1 MAIGPEMPM
10 SGAMPM
16 PPGDM
21 APLPDASG
29 MSPALT
35 PDAAAPIDG
44 RSKVQRE
51 PPDIPESRRQGV
63 AKLMQEVKLDKAH
76 FEADFKQMRVDM
88 DFARGWQW
96 PDQQGWSDDRYT
108 ANIVQRHVNQRV
120 SALYAK
126 NPTFVARRK
135 KRLDFAVWDEN
146 PQSAMLAMQTVQQGA
161 AVAATGGAAPGAPPM
176 MAPQQVQATQQAVQT
191 LADIQQ
197 GMSQRKMYENL
208 ARTLEIVFTYYT
220 DEQVQPFKYQMKQA
234 VRRAITCG
242 VSYAKIGFQRVM
254 ETKPEVV
261 QGIADASERM
271 AHLQALVA
279 DVADDK
285 LNPASAEMEEIR
297 KTMDALQ
304 SEPDLL
310 IREGLTI
317 DYPASWSVIP
327 DRRCKQ
333 LKGFIG
339 CNRVSQEYVL
349 TPREIEE
356 IYGIDISSNYTA
368 YSYQGVSPTK
378 LQAMGSVPA
387 GYSGETVACVYEV
400 YERKSGTVSTVCEG
414 WPDYLRAPA
423 SPRPALERFWPW
435 FPLSFNDGEHE
446 TKVFPVS
453 DVRLLMSAQRE
464 YNRCREGLRRH
475 RIANRPKTIVAAGV
489 LSEEDETAMKT
500 HPDNAIIEIGALS
513 PGQKVEDLIQAY
525 KGPPIDP
532 ALYNTDMVFQD
543 VLRVVGSQE
552 ANLGGTSNSTATE
565 SSIAESSRLSSLQSN
580 IDDLDD
586 FLSDMARAGGQVCMI
601 ELTLPTVQQIAGP
614 GAIWPQMSKAD
625 IASEFYVEVE
635 AGSSGRP
642 NKAQE
647 MQNMNMILPYLIQIP
662 GINPMWLAQQVLRRM
677 DDRMDLTDA
686 MAQNIPSIVAQNTMA
701 GGSAQPESAGAPRP
715 GGGKPAEGAQG
726 ANNAPQPGQG
736 AAANAAP
743 PTTIPRTRPQVAVP
757 PSVAQRGA
765 A

>member
-1 MAIGPEMPM
+1 MSAPPTPDMGGGMMPGAPAPDQ
-10 SGAMPM
+10 SG
-16 PPGDM
+16 M
-21 APLPDASG
+21 AP
-29 MSPALT
+29 ALAPT
-35 PDAAAPIDG
+35 DINGPIDA
-44 RSKVQRE
+44 RSKVQRT
-51 PPDIPESRRQGV
+51 PPDVPEERRQGV

-76 FEADFKQMRVDM
+76 YESDFKQMRADM

-96 PDQQGWSDDRYT
+96 PDQQGWEDDRYT

-135 KRLDFAVWDEN
+135 PRMDFAVWDEN
-146 PQSAMLAMQTVQQGA
+146 PQSAMLALQTVQQGA
-161 AVAATGGAAPGAPPM
+161 AIAQAGGAAPGAPPT
-176 MAPQQVQATQQAVQT
+176 MAPQQVQATQQAVAT

-197 GMSQRKMYENL
+197 GMAQRRMYENL
-208 ARTLEIVFTYYT
+208 SRTLEIVFTYYT
-220 DEQVQPFKYQMKQA
+220 DEQVQPFKYQMKQV

-242 VSYAKIGFQRVM
+242 IAYSKLGYQRVM

-261 QGIADASERM
+261 KGIADASERM

-285 LNPASAEMEEIR
+285 VNPNGPEMEELR
-297 KTMDALQ
+297 KTLDALQ

-310 IREGLTI
+310 VREGLTF
-317 DYPASWSVIP
+317 DYPASWSIIP

-333 LKGFIG
+333 IKGFIG
-339 CNRVSQEYVL
+339 CDRVSQEYVL

-356 IYGIDISSNYTA
+356 IYGIDISSSYTA

-378 LQAMGSVPA
+378 LQAMGSVPP
-387 GYSGETVACVYEV
+387 GYTGETVACVYEV
-400 YERKSGTVSTVCEG
+400 YERKSGTVCTICEG

-423 SPRPALERFWPW
+423 TPSPALERFWPW

-446 TKVFPVS
+446 TKVFPQS
-453 DVRLLMSAQRE
+453 DVRLLRSMQRE

-489 LSEEDETAMKT
+489 LSEEDEQSMKT
-500 HPDNAIIEIGALS
+500 HPDNAIIEIAGMS
-513 PGQKVEDLIQAY
+513 PGQKVEDLLQPF

-586 FLSDMARAGGQVCMI
+586 FLSDMARAGGQICLL
-601 ELTLPTVQQIAGP
+601 ELTLPTVQKIAGP
-614 GAIWPQMSKAD
+614 GAVWPQMSKAE
-625 IASEFYVEVE
+625 IANEFYIEVQ

-662 GINPMWLAQQVLRRM
+662 GISPIWLAEQVLRRM
-677 DDRMDLTDA
+677 DDRLDLTDA
-686 MAQNIPSIVAQNTMA
+686 LMANVPSIVAQN
-701 GGSAQPESAGAPRP
+701 SIKQPESAGAPRP
-715 GGGKPAEGAQG
+715 GGGPPSQGAEG

-736 AAANAAP
+736 AQANAAP
-743 PTTIPRTRPQVAVP
+743 PTIPRTRPAVAVP
-757 PSVAQRGA
+757 PGVAARGA
-765 A
+765 AA